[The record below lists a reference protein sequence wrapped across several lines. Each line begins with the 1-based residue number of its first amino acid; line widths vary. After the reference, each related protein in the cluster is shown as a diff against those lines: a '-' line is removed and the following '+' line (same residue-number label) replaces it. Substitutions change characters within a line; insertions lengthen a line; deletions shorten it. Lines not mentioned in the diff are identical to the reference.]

1 MCGMKNS
8 VITKLFSGFLVFAVF
23 SGMIGLAAAD
33 EDSAQNNLPAR
44 KIVVFKK
51 GASEFDKSDALR
63 RAGGSLIKKL
73 RQRDMAA
80 VALDEDSAAALSKD
94 ARVLR
99 IEDDAVVEALETVGG
114 NNKQAKTNGNK
125 PPSQPAEVL
134 PWGINKID
142 AEQVWLLG
150 GVGAGVNVG
159 VIDTGI
165 SSVHPDLIA
174 NIKGGVS
181 EVWYTSSWN
190 DDNGHGSHVA
200 GIIGAVDNSIGVIG
214 ASHSA
219 NLYAIKVLDRRGSGY
234 LSDVIDGVDWAIGN
248 GMNVINLSLG
258 CDCPSQFLHDA
269 VARARDAGIVVVAAA
284 GNSGGSVLY
293 PAAYPEAIAVVAVD
307 SSDTAP
313 YWSSRGPEVD
323 LAAPGKSIYSTY
335 KGTGYA
341 TLSGT
346 SMAAPHVAGA
356 TALMLGAPVDPAY
369 DADASGTWNPDEV
382 QNKLQATATDLGIGG
397 IDDIYGYGL
406 VNALAAFI
414 Q

>member
-1 MCGMKNS
+1 
-8 VITKLFSGFLVFAVF
+8 
-23 SGMIGLAAAD
+23 
-33 EDSAQNNLPAR
+33 
-44 KIVVFKK
+44 
-51 GASEFDKSDALR
+51 
-63 RAGGSLIKKL
+63 
-73 RQRDMAA
+73 MAA

-114 NNKQAKTNGNK
+114 NNKQAKINGNK

-174 NIKGGVS
+174 NIKGGLS
-181 EVWYTSSWN
+181 EVGYASSWN

-214 ASHSA
+214 ASYSA

-234 LSDVIDGVDWAIGN
+234 LSDVIDGVDWAIGS

-258 CDCPSQFLHDA
+258 CDCDSLSLHDA

-293 PAAYPEAIAVVAVD
+293 PAAYPEAIAVAAVD
-307 SSDTAP
+307 SSGVAP

-346 SMAAPHVAGA
+346 SMAAPHVAG
-356 TALMLGAPVDPAY
+356 TVALMLGVPVDPAY

-406 VNALAAFI
+406 VNALAAFN